1 VPRANDSPRCAS
13 PGIKGALRNMLEA
26 LQYDFMRNALAAGI
40 LAAVACGIVGVYVV
54 VKKIVFIS
62 GGIAHASF
70 GGVGLGFLLGINPV
84 LGALFFTLASALG
97 MGIMSRR
104 TSLPEDTVIGI
115 FWAVGM
121 ALGVIFVGLSP
132 GYAVDLFS
140 YLFGNILFV
149 PTSDLVLM
157 LILDAVIAL
166 VVFLLYKEFMAISFD
181 EEFGIVVGV
190 PAERLYLVLLCLIA
204 LTVVVLIR
212 VVGVILV
219 IAMLT
224 IPAAV
229 AKQFTY
235 NLKKMMFLSALLGII
250 FVLCGLW
257 LSYELDLASGA
268 TIVIVS
274 GVFFLVFWG
283 FRRLSSRKRLIIQPP

>member
-1 VPRANDSPRCAS
+1 
-13 PGIKGALRNMLEA
+13 MLEV
-26 LQYDFMRNALAAGI
+26 LQYDFMRNALAAGV

-84 LGALFFTLASALG
+84 VGALFFTLASALG
-97 MGIMSRR
+97 IGTLSRR
-104 TSLPEDTVIGI
+104 TSLPEDTVIGV

-121 ALGVIFVGLSP
+121 ALGVIFIGLSP

-190 PAERLYLVLLCLIA
+190 PVERLYLTLLCLIA

-224 IPAAV
+224 IPAAM

-235 NLKKMMFLSALLGII
+235 NLKKMMFFSALLGII

-274 GVFFLVFWG
+274 GVFFLVSFG
-283 FRRLSSRKRLIIQPP
+283 FRRLVSRKHPIAQPP

>member
-1 VPRANDSPRCAS
+1 
-13 PGIKGALRNMLEA
+13 
-26 LQYDFMRNALAAGI
+26 MRNALVAGI
-40 LAAVACGIVGVYVV
+40 LAAIACGIIGVYVV

-70 GGVGLGFLLGINPV
+70 GGIGLGFLLGVNPV
-84 LGALFFTLASALG
+84 VVALFFTVASALG
-97 MGIMSRR
+97 MGIVSRR
-104 TSLPEDTVIGI
+104 TKLPQDTIIGI

-121 ALGVIFVGLSP
+121 ALGIIFIGLSP
-132 GYAVDLFS
+132 GYAGDLFS
-140 YLFGNILFV
+140 YLFGNILLV
-149 PTSDLVLM
+149 PTSDIVLM
-157 LILDAVIAL
+157 LVLDAVIAL
-166 VVFLLYKEFMAISFD
+166 VVFLLYKGFLAISFD
-181 EEFGIVVGV
+181 EEFGTVVGV
-190 PAERLYLVLLCLIA
+190 PVEFLYLTLLCLIA

-212 VVGVILV
+212 VVGIILV

-235 NLKKMMFLSALLGII
+235 DLKKMMLFSTLIGVVFI
-250 FVLCGLW
+250 LCGLW

-274 GVFFLVFWG
+274 GALFLVSFG
-283 FRRLSSRKRLIIQPP
+283 FRALMARRRPIAQPP

>member
-1 VPRANDSPRCAS
+1 
-13 PGIKGALRNMLEA
+13 MLEA
-26 LQYDFMRNALAAGI
+26 LQYDFMRNALAAGV

-84 LGALFFTLASALG
+84 VGALFFALASALG
-97 MGIMSRR
+97 MGTLSRR

-166 VVFLLYKEFMAISFD
+166 VVFLFYKEFMSISFD

-190 PAERLYLVLLCLIA
+190 PVERLYLTLLCLIA

-224 IPAAV
+224 IPAAM

-235 NLKKMMFLSALLGII
+235 NLKKMMFLSVLLGII

-274 GVFFLVFWG
+274 GVFFLVSFG
-283 FRRLSSRKRLIIQPP
+283 FRRLVSRKHPIAQPR

>member
-1 VPRANDSPRCAS
+1 
-13 PGIKGALRNMLEA
+13 MLEV
-26 LQYDFMRNALAAGI
+26 LQYDFTRNALAAGV

-84 LGALFFTLASALG
+84 VGALFFTLASALG
-97 MGIMSRR
+97 IGTLSRR
-104 TSLPEDTVIGI
+104 TSLPEDTVIGV

-121 ALGVIFVGLSP
+121 ALGVIFIGLSP

-190 PAERLYLVLLCLIA
+190 PVEGLYLTLLCLIA

-224 IPAAV
+224 IPAAM

-235 NLKKMMFLSALLGII
+235 NLKKMMFFSALLGII

-274 GVFFLVFWG
+274 GVFFLVSFG
-283 FRRLSSRKRLIIQPP
+283 FRRLVSRKHPIAQPP

>member
-1 VPRANDSPRCAS
+1 
-13 PGIKGALRNMLEA
+13 MLEV
-26 LQYDFMRNALAAGI
+26 LQYDFMRNALAAGV

-54 VKKIVFIS
+54 VKRIVFIS

-97 MGIMSRR
+97 MGTLSRR
-104 TSLPEDTVIGI
+104 ASLPEDTVIGI

-149 PTSDLVLM
+149 STSDLVLM

-166 VVFLLYKEFMAISFD
+166 VVFLLYKEFLAISFD

-190 PAERLYLVLLCLIA
+190 PVERLYLILLCLIA
-204 LTVVVLIR
+204 LTVVVLIK

-235 NLKKMMFLSALLGII
+235 NIKKMMFYSALLGII

-257 LSYELDLASGA
+257 LSYELDIASGA

-274 GVFFLVFWG
+274 GLFFLGFWM
-283 FRRLSSRKRLIIQPP
+283 FRKFVSRKHPIIQPP

>member
-1 VPRANDSPRCAS
+1 
-13 PGIKGALRNMLEA
+13 
-26 LQYDFMRNALAAGI
+26 MRNALAAGV
-40 LAAVACGIVGVYVV
+40 LAAIACGIIGVYVV

-70 GGVGLGFLLGINPV
+70 GGIGLGFLLGVNPV
-84 LGALFFTLASALG
+84 LVALFFTVASALG
-97 MGIMSRR
+97 MGFVSRR
-104 TSLPEDTVIGI
+104 TKLPQDTVIGI

-121 ALGVIFVGLSP
+121 ALGIIFVGLSP
-132 GYAVDLFS
+132 GYAGDLFS
-140 YLFGNILFV
+140 YLFGNILLV
-149 PTSDLVLM
+149 PTSDLILM

-166 VVFLLYKEFMAISFD
+166 VVFLLYKGFLAISFD
-181 EEFGIVVGV
+181 EEFGVVVGV
-190 PAERLYLVLLCLIA
+190 PVEFLYLTLLCLIA

-212 VVGVILV
+212 VVGIILV

-235 NLKKMMFLSALLGII
+235 DLKKMMFLSTLIGIVFI
-250 FVLCGLW
+250 LCGLW

-268 TIVIVS
+268 TTVIVS
-274 GVFFLVFWG
+274 GVLFLVSFG
-283 FRRLSSRKRLIIQPP
+283 FRTLIARRRPLTQPP

>member
-1 VPRANDSPRCAS
+1 
-13 PGIKGALRNMLEA
+13 MLEA
-26 LQYDFMRNALAAGI
+26 LQYDFMKNALAAGV

-54 VKKIVFIS
+54 VKRIVFIS

-97 MGIMSRR
+97 IGTLSRR

-121 ALGVIFVGLSP
+121 ALGIIFIGLSP

-157 LILDAVIAL
+157 LVLDAVIAL
-166 VVFLLYKEFMAISFD
+166 VVFLLYKEFMAVSFD
-181 EEFGIVVGV
+181 EDFGIVVGV
-190 PAERLYLVLLCLIA
+190 PVERLYLILLCLIA

-274 GVFFLVFWG
+274 GVFFLIFWG
-283 FRRLSSRKRLIIQPP
+283 FRRLGSRKHPITQPP

>member
-1 VPRANDSPRCAS
+1 
-13 PGIKGALRNMLEA
+13 MLEA
-26 LQYDFMRNALAAGI
+26 LQYDFMRNALAAGV

-84 LGALFFTLASALG
+84 VGALFFTLASALG
-97 MGIMSRR
+97 MGTLSRR

-190 PAERLYLVLLCLIA
+190 PVERLYLTLLCLIA

-224 IPAAV
+224 IPAAM

-235 NLKKMMFLSALLGII
+235 NLKKIMFFSVLLGII

-274 GVFFLVFWG
+274 GLFFLVSFG
-283 FRRLSSRKRLIIQPP
+283 FRRLVRRKHPIAQPP

>member
-1 VPRANDSPRCAS
+1 
-13 PGIKGALRNMLEA
+13 MLEA
-26 LQYDFMRNALAAGI
+26 LQYDFMRNALAAGV
-40 LAAVACGIVGVYVV
+40 LAAIACGIVGVYVV

-70 GGVGLGFLLGINPV
+70 GGVGLGFFLGINPV
-84 LGALFFTLASALG
+84 VGALFFTLASALG
-97 MGIMSRR
+97 MGTLSRR

-190 PAERLYLVLLCLIA
+190 PVERLYLTLLCLIA

-224 IPAAV
+224 IPAAM

-235 NLKKMMFLSALLGII
+235 NLKKMMFFSALLGII

-274 GVFFLVFWG
+274 GVFFLISLG
-283 FRRLSSRKRLIIQPP
+283 FRRLGSWKHPIAQPP

>member
-1 VPRANDSPRCAS
+1 
-13 PGIKGALRNMLEA
+13 MLEA
-26 LQYDFMRNALAAGI
+26 LQYDFMRNALAAGV

-84 LGALFFTLASALG
+84 LGALFFALASALG
-97 MGIMSRR
+97 MGTLSRR

-157 LILDAVIAL
+157 LILDAVIVL

-190 PAERLYLVLLCLIA
+190 PVERLYLTLLCLIA

-224 IPAAV
+224 IPAAM

-235 NLKKMMFLSALLGII
+235 NLKKMMFFSALLGII

-274 GVFFLVFWG
+274 GIFFLVSFG
-283 FRRLSSRKRLIIQPP
+283 FRRLVSRKHPIAQPP

>member
-1 VPRANDSPRCAS
+1 MSSANDCSRRAS
-13 PGIKGALRNMLEA
+13 PGIKGTLRVMLEA
-26 LQYDFMRNALAAGI
+26 LQYDFMRNALAAGV

-84 LGALFFTLASALG
+84 LEALFFALASALG
-97 MGIMSRR
+97 MGTLSRR

-181 EEFGIVVGV
+181 EEFGIVVGGPV
-190 PAERLYLVLLCLIA
+190 ERLYLTLLCLIA

-224 IPAAV
+224 IPAAM

-274 GVFFLVFWG
+274 GVFFLVSFG
-283 FRRLSSRKRLIIQPP
+283 FRRLVSRKHPIAQPP

>member
-1 VPRANDSPRCAS
+1 VSSANDSPWCAS
-13 PGIKGALRNMLEA
+13 PGIKGALRGMLEA
-26 LQYDFMRNALAAGI
+26 LQYDFMKNALAAGV

-54 VKKIVFIS
+54 VKRIVFIS

-97 MGIMSRR
+97 IGTLSRR

-121 ALGVIFVGLSP
+121 ALGIIFIGLSP

-157 LILDAVIAL
+157 LVLDAVIAL
-166 VVFLLYKEFMAISFD
+166 VVFLLYKEFMAVSFD
-181 EEFGIVVGV
+181 EDFGIVVGV
-190 PAERLYLVLLCLIA
+190 PVERLYLILLCLIA

-274 GVFFLVFWG
+274 GVFFLIFWG
-283 FRRLSSRKRLIIQPP
+283 FRRLGSRKHPITQPP

>member
-1 VPRANDSPRCAS
+1 
-13 PGIKGALRNMLEA
+13 MLEA
-26 LQYDFMRNALAAGI
+26 LQYDFMRNALAAGV

-70 GGVGLGFLLGINPV
+70 GGVGLGFFLGINPV

-97 MGIMSRR
+97 MGTLSRR

-181 EEFGIVVGV
+181 EDFGIVVGV
-190 PAERLYLVLLCLIA
+190 PVESLYLVLLCLIA

-224 IPAAV
+224 VPAAV
-229 AKQFTY
+229 AKQFTHSI
-235 NLKKMMFLSALLGII
+235 KKMMFLSALLGIL

-274 GVFFLVFWG
+274 GVFLSVFWG
-283 FRRLSSRKRLIIQPP
+283 FRRLFSRKHRLSQSI

>member
-1 VPRANDSPRCAS
+1 
-13 PGIKGALRNMLEA
+13 MLEA
-26 LQYDFMRNALAAGI
+26 LQYDFMRNALAAGV

-84 LGALFFTLASALG
+84 VGALFFTLASALG
-97 MGIMSRR
+97 MGTLSRR

-121 ALGVIFVGLSP
+121 ALGVIFIGLSP

-181 EEFGIVVGV
+181 EEFGMVVGV
-190 PAERLYLVLLCLIA
+190 PVERLYLTLLCLIA

-224 IPAAV
+224 IPAAM

-235 NLKKMMFLSALLGII
+235 NLKKMMFFSALLGII

-274 GVFFLVFWG
+274 GVFFLVSFG
-283 FRRLSSRKRLIIQPP
+283 FRRLVSRKHPIAQPP